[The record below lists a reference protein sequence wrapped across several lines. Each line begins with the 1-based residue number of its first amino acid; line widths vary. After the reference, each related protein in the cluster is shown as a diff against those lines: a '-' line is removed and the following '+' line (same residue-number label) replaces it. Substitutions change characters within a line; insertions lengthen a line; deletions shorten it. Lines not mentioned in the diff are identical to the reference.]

1 MVIKNPAVEIVE
13 DDPFRH
19 DVLNRKE
26 SAEVLTQLLSTITEP
41 FVLAIDS
48 EWGTGKTT
56 FVRMW
61 QKHLENGGYPCL
73 YFNAWENDFAIDPLV
88 AFIGEINAGMDQLK
102 IPPDRL
108 AKAKELFEKAKSVG
122 TTIARHAIP
131 IALKLGTAGV
141 LDMDAFTE
149 KTLADCAGK
158 LAQDKIEQYQAD
170 KLTITKFK
178 ESLQDFVAELGS
190 DTEKK
195 FPLIFFID
203 ELDRCRPTYAVELLE
218 RIKHLFS
225 IDGIIFVLAIDKEQM
240 GHSVSALYGAKMNSD
255 GYLRRFIDLDYAL
268 PQPSIESFANYLFN
282 RFGLDALIAKRLT
295 REKHYERERIL
306 TTFTNFSHAFR
317 LTLRVQ
323 EQCFSRF
330 NIALRTTPPDYDYHP
345 ILLTA
350 LIVVKV
356 VNPVLYRKYISR
368 IVTQLG
374 FIDYLLDQ
382 LPLKDFMSSNY
393 GVVLESEILLAAC
406 KNREE
411 ISTLKELYALKM
423 TNSKTDN
430 EKERARIIHSDIDN
444 AYSPGRYY
452 GFLDYVVQRI
462 EITSQFVN

>member
-1 MVIKNPAVEIVE
+1 MLIKNPAVEIVD

-73 YFNAWENDFAIDPLV
+73 YFNAWESDFAIDPLV

-149 KTLADCAGK
+149 KTLADFAGK
-158 LAQDKIEQYQAD
+158 LAQDKIDQYQAD
-170 KLTITKFK
+170 KLTIAKFK

-225 IDGIIFVLAIDKEQM
+225 IDGIIFVLAIDKEQI
-240 GHSVSALYGAKMNSD
+240 GHSVRALYGSDMNVD
-255 GYLRRFIDLDYAL
+255 GYLRRFIDLEYSL
-268 PQPSIESFANYLFN
+268 PQPSAEVFGKYLF
-282 RFGLDALIAKRLT
+282 RQLGLEDLFAARIT
-295 REKHYERERIL
+295 RDKHYEKEQL
-306 TTFTNFSHAFR
+306 LSMFAKLAEAFNFSLR
-317 LTLRVQ
+317 LQ
-323 EQCFSRF
+323 EHCFTQL
-330 NIALRTTPPDYDYHP
+330 NLALRTTPPDHHLFP
-345 ILLTA
+345 LFLAA
-350 LIVVKV
+350 LIGLKAANPKIYRQYISGAIAPREV
-356 VNPVLYRKYISR
+356 VNH
-368 IVTQLG
+368 
-374 FIDYLLDQ
+374 LLHQ
-382 LPLKDFMSSNY
+382 PILKDFMDSNY
-393 GVVLESEILLAAC
+393 GAALEAYIMGAPCKSDEEFIAVQNEYKAKFETQTQSNESKRAKRVFEILQGSIQRDYYYLLNYIV
-406 KNREE
+406 KKIE
-411 ISTLKELYALKM
+411 IS
-423 TNSKTDN
+423 
-430 EKERARIIHSDIDN
+430 ERFIA
-444 AYSPGRYY
+444 
-452 GFLDYVVQRI
+452 
-462 EITSQFVN
+462 